1 MSILNPEQR
10 TSGGGVGGFTL
21 GSPDNLFGQTSG
33 DASVAPISVLPS
45 TDITSARS
53 TRDTYFTNN
62 PSKLTQYDNNPSLSI
77 YIYYEDSGNNIIIG
91 ESRVGGVWVANN
103 SITAIQGQSG
113 VDGIA
118 YEFANITE
126 RDNFFTS
133 RPDLLREGMPITITV
148 AEGTV
153 SNQVWTGPA
162 SPVVYNPSTDAVL
175 WVNASLRAGTASF
188 ELGDIHK
195 MSSGGENVFF
205 INQDSNTAFF
215 PTWKGHGNHENPVT
229 RVVDPRPYSR
239 TYDVYQTL
247 ETGGVV
253 APVGGVDY
261 DVSFTLTIN
270 ECVYGI
276 KTVSAEAY
284 TGELEYRRLSAS
296 GKEVYSQK
304 QDFTIMAGDDV
315 EFWFEFPVEN
325 LSGQSFTTKI
335 MKPNGDPLLVRPTLA
350 VVTDPYVEIR
360 YREFEDK
367 IMMIEEDH
375 QIIPKNSNFVAEN
388 ARTYAVDT
396 RFNTVIVD
404 ATSPNLRTFT
414 IFDSHERFRLNS
426 CFVNFGSDVFELDV
440 RNDYFRFYRDINNN
454 WRFQDIDQDDTGNV

>member
-10 TSGGGVGGFTL
+10 RLGGFTL

-33 DASVAPISVLPS
+33 DASVSPLSVLPA
-45 TDITSARS
+45 TDIASARS

-77 YIYYEDSGNNIIIG
+77 YIYYQDSGNNIVLG
-91 ESRVGGVWVANN
+91 ESRVGGVWVPNN

-113 VDGIA
+113 TDGVS
-118 YEFANITE
+118 YEFANISE
-126 RDNFFTS
+126 RDTFFSS

-148 AEGTV
+148 AEDTV
-153 SNQVWTGPA
+153 SNQVWVGPT
-162 SPVVYNPSTDAVL
+162 SPVNYNPPTDAVL
-175 WVNASLRAGTASF
+175 WVEASLRAGTASF

-205 INQDSNTAFF
+205 INQGSEIAFF
-215 PTWKGHGNHENPVT
+215 PTWQGHGNHENPVT
-229 RVVDPRPYSR
+229 RTVDSRPYSR

-253 APVGGVDY
+253 APSGSVDY
-261 DVSFTLTIN
+261 DIAFTLTVN

-276 KTVSAEAY
+276 KTIAAETY

-304 QDFTIMAGDDV
+304 QDFTIIAGDVV
-315 EFWFEFPVEN
+315 EFWFEYPVEN

-350 VVTDPYVEIR
+350 VATDPYVEIR

-375 QIIPKNSNFVAEN
+375 QIMHKNSNFVAEN
-388 ARTYAVDT
+388 CQTYAVDT
-396 RFNTVIVD
+396 RFNTVSVD
-404 ATSPNLRTFT
+404 ASSPDLHTFT
-414 IFDSHERFRLNS
+414 IFDSHEEFNDNS
-426 CFVNFGSDVFELDV
+426 CFVNFGGGTGTFELDT
-440 RNDYFRFYRDINNN
+440 RNDYFRFYKNSSGV